1 MRALR
6 HKLEAVWTHRWS
18 GVFLTVALAAMGV
31 YLFVRV
37 PVPGVSVAVM
47 GGAAAVVSL
56 RAKANET
63 EKATSMILF
72 ACFLVIEVAAFKKC

>member
-1 MRALR
+1 MCALDR
-6 HKLEAVWTHRWS
+6 SPRSLDAVMPPPTMTRTEVRTSIMARNAGTAAQTGRGLAHRRS

-47 GGAAAVVSL
+47 
-56 RAKANET
+56 R
-63 EKATSMILF
+63 
-72 ACFLVIEVAAFKKC
+72 